1 MKTRLPKFE
10 GVPVEASTLRVSGA
24 IDERIGALA
33 SGEELF
39 VIMRAVVVDVA
50 HGIHG
55 ELMTRQHKART
66 VTAVLLEPDQG
77 ARLLEEALVLADERF
92 GIRDLFHTDADGSE

>member
-10 GVPVEASTLRVSGA
+10 GVSVEAATLRVNGS
-24 IDERIGALA
+24 IDERVGSLA

-39 VIMRAVVVDVA
+39 VILRAVVVDVA
-50 HGIHG
+50 HGIRA
-55 ELMTRQHKART
+55 EVMTRQHKART
-66 VTAVLLEPDQG
+66 VNAVLLEPDQG

-92 GIRDLFHTDADGSE
+92 GIRDLFHTDDDSAP